1 MNTQTPGA
9 APARLR
15 RWMEDNK
22 VSQAELALAC
32 GLTKQNVTHWLSGS
46 SRPGWRACAIIER
59 LTGGSVTMRD
69 WLTEEDVL
77 AAERARR

>member
-1 MNTQTPGA
+1 MDEHGVKHA
-9 APARLR
+9 
-15 RWMEDNK
+15 D
-22 VSQAELALAC
+22 LASAC
-32 GLTKQNVTHWLSGS
+32 GVTRPNVGYWLSGS